1 MAYIVGLVIVG
12 LFFLALHYFT
22 EITRNQKILVT
33 TVVLAIMISAIAFN
47 AYSTSQRENMMNVV
61 MKFNQHKTILCGNIE
76 VNDKD
81 YSLSIGTYNFIGI
94 ENTPSYGQMIS
105 ASTFE

>member
-1 MAYIVGLVIVG
+1 MAYIAGLVIVG

-22 EITRNQKILVT
+22 ETTRKQKILVT
-33 TVVLAIMISAIAFN
+33 SVVLAVIMAAIAFN
-47 AYSTSQRENMMNVV
+47 AHSTSQREKMMNVV

-81 YSLSIGTYNFIGI
+81 YTLSIGTYTFIGI

-105 ASTFE
+105 ASTCE